1 MEISEKENEL
11 VMKLLHYFI
20 TEREYSPVVL
30 HGAQNEIWLENL
42 TSDYKIIRI
51 VTNYIHN
58 DEQLNF
64 DIFKTR
70 QIAKRIKSKTCSFN
84 INVMSIFLNLGE
96 NVHLNNDEKITKNV
110 SCINIKDI
118 EDLGK
123 HKLILDT
130 FPDITSETNFKEEGM
145 ELFIKITTDIGKKN
159 ESEAKKAEDIFK
171 EKKPYV
177 TYGIIIINIVMF
189 LLMYVLGN
197 GSTNVGTLIT
207 FGAHYNPLIKAGEYY
222 RLITSA
228 FLHIGFLHLVCNLY
242 ALYIIGP
249 QIENFYG
256 RLKYIII
263 YLFSALTGSLLSMLF
278 ETNISAGA
286 SGAIFG
292 LLGSLLYFG
301 YHYRIYLGTVIK
313 SQIVPVIIL
322 NLLLGF
328 ILTGINNAAHIGG
341 LIGGVLISMALGV
354 KYKSTKSDKINGW
367 ILTVILISFLIY
379 MGFFM

>member
-1 MEISEKENEL
+1 MEISEKDNEL

-42 TSDYKIIRI
+42 NGDYKIIRI

-70 QIAKRIKSKTCSFN
+70 QIAKKIKSKTCSFN
-84 INVMSIFLNLGE
+84 INVMSIFLNLGD
-96 NVHLNNDEKITKNV
+96 NVHLENDEKIAKNI
-110 SCINIKDI
+110 SCVNIKDI
-118 EDLGK
+118 KDLEK

-130 FPDITSETNFKEEGM
+130 FPDITSETDFKEEGM

-171 EKKPYV
+171 QKKPYI
-177 TYGIIIINIVMF
+177 TYGIIIINVIVF
-189 LLMYVLGN
+189 LLMYILGS
-197 GSTNVGTLIT
+197 GSTSISTLIS

-222 RLITSA
+222 RLITSI
-228 FLHIGFLHLVCNLY
+228 FIHIGVLHLLCNLY

-249 QIENFYG
+249 QIESFYG
-256 RLKYIII
+256 KIKYIII
-263 YLFSALTGSLLSMLF
+263 YLFSGVMGGLLSMLF
-278 ETNISAGA
+278 ETSISAGA

-292 LLGSLLYFG
+292 LLGALLYFG

-313 SQIVPVIIL
+313 SQIIPVILL

-328 ILTGINNAAHIGG
+328 MLSGINNAAHIGG

-354 KYKSTKSDKINGW
+354 KYKSTKIDKVNGW
-367 ILTVILISFLIY
+367 ILTVVLAAFLVY
-379 MGFFM
+379 MGFFR